1 MDHDAYLA
9 GIAELYA
16 AEVLG
21 EGLASPTKE
30 PSSASPRGRL
40 SVTVP
45 WIVNFNT
52 WPQLINN
59 PMAGFVQ

>member
-1 MDHDAYLA
+1 
-9 GIAELYA
+9 
-16 AEVLG
+16 
-21 EGLASPTKE
+21 
-30 PSSASPRGRL
+30 
-40 SVTVP
+40 VTVP